1 MVPRV
6 SVIER
11 FHCNKCPHSYDC
23 ILLIFAKVE
32 HNNSFAEPLDLDS
45 LLIRLKGKVTEK
57 WYQFGV
63 ALGVEKETLDQ
74 CLKYPPEQSIVEA
87 LDHWLRSCDCEKQ
100 SWTDVARALRQIEY
114 HQLAKEIESIDRTGH
129 HSENCME

>member
-6 SVIER
+6 SAIER
-11 FHCNKCPHSYDC
+11 LYCNRCSHSYDC

-32 HNNSFAEPLDLDS
+32 LDNLFAEPLDLDS

-74 CLKYPPEQSIVEA
+74 CLKYPPEQSIVEV
-87 LDHWLRSCDCEKQ
+87 LDHWLRSCDCEKR
-100 SWTDVARALRQIEY
+100 SWRDVARALRQIEH
-114 HQLAKEIESIDRTGH
+114 HQLAKEIESINKTGH
-129 HSENCME
+129 HSENCTE